1 MLSHRVTRIA
11 LVVGVLAAAT
21 VIDVSPALAAAGD
34 SITGNYTR
42 RSGTSAECFRTGF
55 SVQTT
60 ASGTSGSFTQVGYR
74 CDGGGYTGNFVT
86 ADISCLVISG
96 SQATFSGLITSAGGI
111 YAGHRSIRE
120 GSIDN
125 SSPSSPANPDRTVT
139 GRSVSQPPA
148 CDTPPPAA
156 AFSPITAGDIRIT
169 SGT

>member
-1 MLSHRVTRIA
+1 MPTH
-11 LVVGVLAAAT
+11 AAH
-21 VIDVSPALAAAGD
+21 AAVGD

-42 RSGTSAECFRTGF
+42 RSGTSSECFRTGF
-55 SVQTT
+55 SVETT

-86 ADISCLVISG
+86 ADITAWSSG

-125 SSPSSPANPDRTVT
+125 STPSAPANPDRTVI
-139 GRSVSQPPA
+139 GRSLTHPPA

-169 SGT
+169 RGT